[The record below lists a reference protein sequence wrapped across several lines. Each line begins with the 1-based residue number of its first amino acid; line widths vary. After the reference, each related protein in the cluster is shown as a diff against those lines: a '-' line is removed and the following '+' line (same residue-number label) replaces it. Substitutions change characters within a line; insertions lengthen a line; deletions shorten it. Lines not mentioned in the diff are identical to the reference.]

1 MQRNNNLNFKIL
13 NHGLNET
20 QKSKGKRLMY
30 SKDKAS
36 KQKLKVKYYEN
47 KKNRENLRGLY
58 DI

>member
-30 SKDKAS
+30 SK
-36 KQKLKVKYYEN
+36 N
-47 KKNRENLRGLY
+47 KPRK
-58 DI
+58 